1 MNIID
6 WTDFEKRLDALEKS
20 IEKQN
25 KEINEMR
32 KSDID
37 FKIKMETSC
46 IALNYV
52 LNVKFN

>member
-6 WTDFEKRLDALEKS
+6 WIDFEKRLDALEKS